1 MILVAAIFITFGS
14 ITPLTGAE
22 VFAKSSAYQSGYNH
36 GVSDASGMHSLGP
49 RYILQPGKGFQ
60 FHTPEFDR
68 GYVDG
73 FCSIAGPN
81 YSSDAD
87 EAAFDCAHGSS
98 SASW

>member
-1 MILVAAIFITFGS
+1 
-14 ITPLTGAE
+14 
-22 VFAKSSAYQSGYNH
+22 
-36 GVSDASGMHSLGP
+36 MHSLGP

-87 EAAFDCAHGSS
+87 EAPLTVHMDQVQPLGNKMKRKIILLYFLQLIALVFAELV
-98 SASW
+98 